1 MKQREN
7 SYEFDSMQDAV
18 QTFLQMLNDKL
29 EDEQKVSSTNKDVK
43 DGYKKEIVE
52 LTHLFYTIN
61 DSSKLMINN
70 SHFKQHDFWS
80 VSEIMT
86 EMLDIDPPIMDRYK
100 PEVME
105 WSYNLKPNR
114 KARYL
119 YGSRFEEFNQLFNTF
134 EKFKKNP
141 NTKKAFISIY
151 TPYDT
156 NPEYSDVPCTTSYHF
171 LMRDGVMDMTTFYR
185 SHDIM
190 SGMKYDAL
198 LSGFVLNSLT
208 SWLRAEGIPAQPGK
222 LHFFDGSLHYYP
234 GKDGDKIKKALSS
247 FGPDNIENTLTV
259 IKDDLAPKEFF
270 DEMYKVLKVE
280 GSSYWNS
287 IDIAAKKL
295 DEIVHEPMKTFA
307 KVYFDRNKKWCEE
320 EYGVPR

>member
-1 MKQREN
+1 MKHREY
-7 SYEFDSMQDAV
+7 SYEFDSMQAAV
-18 QTFLQMLNDKL
+18 HTFLDLLNNKL
-29 EDEQKVSSTNKDVK
+29 ESQQHVESTNEKVK
-43 DGYKKEIVE
+43 DSYKKEIVE

-61 DSSKLMINN
+61 DSSRLMINN
-70 SHFKQHDFWS
+70 PHFKQHDFWS

-86 EMLDIDPPIMDRYK
+86 EMLAIDPPLMDRYK
-100 PEVME
+100 PEIME
-105 WSYNLKPNR
+105 WSYKLKPDR

-119 YGSRFEEFNQLFNTF
+119 YGMRWSEFNQLFNTY
-134 EKFKKNP
+134 EKFKRNP

-156 NPEYSDVPCTTSYHF
+156 NPEYDDVPCTTSYHF
-171 LMRDGVMDMTTFYR
+171 LMRDGVMDMTTFFR

-198 LSGFVLNSLT
+198 LSGFVLNSLC
-208 SWLRAEGIPAQPGK
+208 SWLRSDGIDAKPGK

-234 GKDGDKIKKALSS
+234 EKDGDKIKKALSS
-247 FGPDNIENTLTV
+247 FGPDNLENKLTV
-259 IKDDLAPKEFF
+259 VKDDMNPKEFF
-270 DEMYKVLKVE
+270 DEMHKVLKVE
-280 GSSYWNS
+280 GASYWNNAH
-287 IDIAAKKL
+287 IAAKHL
-295 DEIVHEPMKTFA
+295 EEMTHEPMKTFA